1 MEGVCGGCQCTAAL
15 GGSWS
20 HLRDNDDNDAPLFST
35 SMRCSLCRVGFRV
48 DLRTLFVA
56 EGLLMSA
63 RVMRSNP
70 WMHES
75 RDVMVAGT

>member
-1 MEGVCGGCQCTAAL
+1 MKECAVVV
-15 GGSWS
+15 SV
-20 HLRDNDDNDAPLFST
+20 PLLW
-35 SMRCSLCRVGFRV
+35 SLCRVGFRV

-70 WMHES
+70 WMHGS